1 MAAAIATYAGSL
13 GIWLEKYE
21 PFGWAEQLIEP
32 ARAVDHPRLAFLYVL
47 ASQCCLVGR
56 LDAAVR
62 YSDAGQ
68 MLLGS
73 GDREIPYGLQCWIL
87 GVYVYIGQ
95 PERTVDLW
103 HEQVARG
110 RDNLTLTRASLIT
123 TLALTGRGEEA
134 RTAAPA

>member
-1 MAAAIATYAGSL
+1 MALWDSPRQRDAYNWFTSELANLRAAFRWTADRGDIEVAAAIATYAGSL

-68 MLLGS
+68 MHH
-73 GDREIPYGLQCWIL
+73 RVI
-87 GVYVYIGQ
+87 
-95 PERTVDLW
+95 R
-103 HEQVARG
+103 RK
-110 RDNLTLTRASLIT
+110 TR
-123 TLALTGRGEEA
+123 RW
-134 RTAAPA
+134 